1 MKTVQLLSCFWIIKH
16 IKQSN
21 YNYLLYQVVIFDII
35 ILAAWQRGKRTQ
47 LFFIW
52 KINIKLRERRRGKE
66 RQLQRFLKP
75 KVDVSIVLKYIK
87 TYHIRDGKSLWTNSK
102 TLESPR
108 FGKDEKTFARKFHTE
123 GSNSIPR
130 ASKGPQKAKRRL
142 PRQGV
147 QINSICI
154 YAVSSHILVLIY
166 IIQT

>member
-1 MKTVQLLSCFWIIKH
+1 MVKLFLL
-16 IKQSN
+16 
-21 YNYLLYQVVIFDII
+21 LLKENKYHNIHLEICISLFVFTAKLI
-35 ILAAWQRGKRTQ
+35 ILEMENPCEPIQR
-47 LFFIW
+47 
-52 KINIKLRERRRGKE
+52 
-66 RQLQRFLKP
+66 
-75 KVDVSIVLKYIK
+75 
-87 TYHIRDGKSLWTNSK
+87 LWSHPD
-102 TLESPR
+102 LE
-108 FGKDEKTFARKFHTE
+108 KMKKTFARKFHTE